1 MRIPTASLLPLL
13 PSLLHPSILSSRY
26 HAAKS
31 NDIVIQADDSR
42 KQNDNVNACFRKLQE
57 LIIDAGRDVLP
68 GETSAE
74 QVRRVQGLEKA
85 DKARTRRMKEFQSKK
100 KTARRGGGGSSDGY

>member
-1 MRIPTASLLPLL
+1 MIPLL
-13 PSLLHPSILSSRY
+13 PNLLRPSILSSRY

-57 LIIDAGRDVLP
+57 LIVDAGREVIP
-68 GETSAE
+68 GETSVDQA
-74 QVRRVQGLEKA
+74 RKVQGFEKA

-100 KTARRGGGGSSDGY
+100 KTARKGGGGSSDGY